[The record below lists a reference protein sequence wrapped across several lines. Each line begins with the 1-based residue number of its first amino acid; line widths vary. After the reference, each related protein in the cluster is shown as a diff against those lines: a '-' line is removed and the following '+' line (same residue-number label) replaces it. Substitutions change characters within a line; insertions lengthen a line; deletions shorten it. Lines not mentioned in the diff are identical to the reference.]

1 MADVSDPAVTIVG
14 AGFAGLAVAIELKR
28 CGIDD
33 FVILERSDDVG
44 GVWRD
49 NNYPGCRCDIPSSLY
64 SFSYAQRSDWQD
76 YYATQP
82 EIWRYLRDVTAKF
95 DLEGH
100 IRFGHDVEKCVWDG
114 EHARWHVQT
123 NRANLC
129 TRLLVNAT
137 GALNEPTIPNLE
149 NRDDF
154 SGRSFHSSQWP
165 TDFDARKRR
174 IAVIGT
180 GASAVQLVPEIAEV
194 ADRVVVFQRSA
205 PWVVPRNDHE
215 VSQWIQ
221 TARRNIPMLSTV
233 QRSIEFGR
241 RELYSSWF
249 GTSGRGMSLIERV
262 AHRHLE
268 QQVADP
274 VLRAQLTPNFRI
286 GCKRILLSDE
296 WYPALQRDNVVL
308 QSDPL
313 VGLAAGG
320 VQTKSANGSITL
332 HQVDTVVFATGFA
345 VNRLPFL
352 FKVFN
357 EHGRS
362 LAGHWARTGSS
373 AYLGT
378 TVHGFPNFAIMTGPN
393 TGLAANSML
402 LMIEAQAR
410 YVRELAEQVMAGPS
424 RVVDVRAD
432 VQSKYQRDIDNRLA
446 RSVWTASGCA
456 SWYQDNNGKV
466 TALWPGTTTEFRR
479 RTSKLVS
486 NDYQIKDCQ
495 PGMILN

>member
-1 MADVSDPAVTIVG
+1 MANDSNPAVTIVG

-28 CGIDD
+28 HGIRD

-64 SFSYAQRSDWQD
+64 SYSYAQRSDWQD
-76 YYATQP
+76 HYATQP
-82 EIWRYLRDVTAKF
+82 EIWRYLRDVAEKF
-95 DLEGH
+95 DLDSH
-100 IRFGHDVEKCVWDG
+100 LRFGHNVEQCVWDVDQ
-114 EHARWHVQT
+114 ARWHVQT
-123 NRANLC
+123 SQTALS
-129 TRLLVNAT
+129 TRVLVNAT

-149 NRDDF
+149 NLDDF

-180 GASAVQLVPEIAEV
+180 GASAVQLVPQVAEV

-205 PWVVPRNDHE
+205 PWVVPRNDHAI
-215 VSQWIQ
+215 SQWLHS
-221 TARRNIPMLSTV
+221 ARRTIPLLSSV
-233 QRSIEFGR
+233 ARGVEFGR
-241 RELYSSWF
+241 RELYSNWF
-249 GTSGRGMSLIERV
+249 GKSGRGMSLVERT
-262 AHRHLE
+262 ALRHLE
-268 QQVADP
+268 RQVDDP
-274 VLRAQLTPNFRI
+274 VLRSQLTPNFRI
-286 GCKRILLSDE
+286 GCKRLLLSDD
-296 WYPALQRDNVVL
+296 WYPTLQRDNVEL
-308 QSDPL
+308 QCDPI

-320 VQTKSANGSITL
+320 VQTKSGDGSITL

-357 EHGRS
+357 ENGRS
-362 LAGHWARTGSS
+362 LAGQWARTGSS

-410 YVRELAEQVMAGPS
+410 YIRELAEQIIARPNV
-424 RVVDVRAD
+424 VVDVKAD
-432 VQSKYQRDIDNRLA
+432 VQSRYQQEIDDRLEK
-446 RSVWTASGCA
+446 SVWTASGCA

-466 TALWPGTTTEFRR
+466 TALWPGTTSEFRR
-479 RTSKLVS
+479 RTAKLAPS
-486 NDYQIKDCQ
+486 DYEISDAA
-495 PGMILN
+495 PG